1 MSEKSKFV
9 WCTCYKCQ
17 ETNENGTHVT
27 KSTRTRHRQRHK
39 KYLDFLHQK
48 NKKQKIELVQTDD
61 NDEVIQIDD
70 NNDNEIIQFV
80 IDSDSDN
87 SQVSSKSLLTFDS
100 ISESNSS
107 SDSFNNNIS
116 NEIATSLHLF
126 EIKIKHNITDVAFK
140 EIIVAANGTYMS
152 SFILKK
158 ILQNI
163 VSFEPIWIDM
173 CIKTCC
179 AFTGEYNTLNIC
191 PYCKS
196 ERYYINKNEKKP

>member
-1 MSEKSKFV
+1 
-9 WCTCYKCQ
+9 
-17 ETNENGTHVT
+17 
-27 KSTRTRHRQRHK
+27 
-39 KYLDFLHQK
+39 
-48 NKKQKIELVQTDD
+48 
-61 NDEVIQIDD
+61 
-70 NNDNEIIQFV
+70 
-80 IDSDSDN
+80 
-87 SQVSSKSLLTFDS
+87 
-100 ISESNSS
+100 
-107 SDSFNNNIS
+107 
-116 NEIATSLHLF
+116 
-126 EIKIKHNITDVAFK
+126 KHNITDVAFK

-196 ERYYINKNEKKP
+196 ERYYINKNEKKPRAQFMYFSLKDRFKIQYQDSECALQLKYRSKYVNKTEYNMNTIGDVFDSN